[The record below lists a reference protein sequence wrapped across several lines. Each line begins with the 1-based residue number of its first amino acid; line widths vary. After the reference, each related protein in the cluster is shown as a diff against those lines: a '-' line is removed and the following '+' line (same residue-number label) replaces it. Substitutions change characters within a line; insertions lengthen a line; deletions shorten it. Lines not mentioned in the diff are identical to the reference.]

1 MVRHLTVFDFHGD
14 GINVLISPKNS
25 QAFSLLEL
33 LIALVVFSI
42 GMLAIAGLQTV
53 SKQANFEALQRTT
66 AAHIANGLLEDMRT
80 NGNGIDIYAASAQ
93 VGGNSIAAEPAP
105 TCRDADECNAAQKA
119 AHDLWFW
126 EQILDGN
133 LETNAGIAAGGMV
146 LPAMCITGPPG
157 GGAGVY
163 QVTIVWRGTASIS
176 GNVAD
181 PCGAASGNYGAQNQF
196 RRIVQIPTYIDP
208 NF

>member
-1 MVRHLTVFDFHGD
+1 MIVQKSRTGNR
-14 GINVLISPKNS
+14 G
-25 QAFSLLEL
+25 FSLLEL

-42 GMLAIAGLQTV
+42 GLLAIAGLQTV

-66 AAHIANGLLEDMRT
+66 AAQVANGLLEDMRT
-80 NGNGIDIYAASAQ
+80 NGNGIDVYAAAAQ
-93 VGGNSIAAEPAP
+93 IGGGSIAAEPGP
-105 TCRDADECNAAQKA
+105 TCRDADECNAAEKA

-133 LETNAGIAAGGMV
+133 LETNAGIAAGGLV
-146 LPAMCITGPPG
+146 LPTMCVTGPAA

-163 QVTIVWRGTASIS
+163 QVTIVWRGTASITN
-176 GNVAD
+176 NVANA
-181 PCGAASGNYGAQNQF
+181 CGTASGNYGAQNEF